1 MFITKY
7 QSIIYYEYLNCMEL
21 IDIIK
26 PQILDYIKIC
36 GKENELL
43 SQSTRSWELWGH
55 RIYIYIYITSNS
67 SFS

>member
-1 MFITKY
+1 
-7 QSIIYYEYLNCMEL
+7 MEL